1 MERVLYIT
9 YVDYLQNAFPGVQD
23 KITGQIQSFRE
34 VGYEVDRINQ
44 YGSQA
49 QVFYDDGKSDFIS
62 SFQRRVAI
70 LKAVKYVLQK
80 SDYIAAYIRFQFFSE
95 DVREMLHLLHEH
107 NCIVLMEFPTF
118 PYEGELHKQGL
129 KGEIKLL
136 CDKLFRSTCAENIDA
151 FVTQAEDSYI
161 YGTRC
166 IKVLN
171 GLDYSKHPLRTLKV
185 PATNEVH
192 CVAVASMLPWHGY
205 DRFILGMADYYNK
218 NLDIN
223 LKVFL
228 HLVGDGV
235 EIQKYQKIVVD
246 NNLKEY
252 VFFHGM
258 QGGKSLEN
266 IVSNCDI
273 AIGSLGAFR
282 INLKKLST
290 LKSREYC
297 AWGFPTVN
305 CTSTDIIEDND
316 PYCLFVP
323 EDESNVNIDE
333 VVKFYKKVYFESGE
347 GINEI
352 ARKIRSNAEQIS
364 DIRKVFTPVI
374 SFIKD
379 KVSL

>member
-1 MERVLYIT
+1 
-9 YVDYLQNAFPGVQD
+9 
-23 KITGQIQSFRE
+23 
-34 VGYEVDRINQ
+34 
-44 YGSQA
+44 
-49 QVFYDDGKSDFIS
+49 
-62 SFQRRVAI
+62 
-70 LKAVKYVLQK
+70 
-80 SDYIAAYIRFQFFSE
+80 
-95 DVREMLHLLHEH
+95 
-107 NCIVLMEFPTF
+107 
-118 PYEGELHKQGL
+118 
-129 KGEIKLL
+129 
-136 CDKLFRSTCAENIDA
+136 
-151 FVTQAEDSYI
+151 
-161 YGTRC
+161 
-166 IKVLN
+166 
-171 GLDYSKHPLRTLKV
+171 
-185 PATNEVH
+185 
-192 CVAVASMLPWHGY
+192 
-205 DRFILGMADYYNK
+205 
-218 NLDIN
+218 
-223 LKVFL
+223 
-228 HLVGDGV
+228 
-235 EIQKYQKIVVD
+235 
-246 NNLKEY
+246 
-252 VFFHGM
+252 M